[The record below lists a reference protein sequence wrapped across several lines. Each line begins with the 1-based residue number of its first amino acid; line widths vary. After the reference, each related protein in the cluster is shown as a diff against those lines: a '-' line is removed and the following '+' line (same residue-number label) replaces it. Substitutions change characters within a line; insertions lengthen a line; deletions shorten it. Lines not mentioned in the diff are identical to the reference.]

1 MVERVLIQKSV
12 HIKGAFTPNP
22 SEPEFRT
29 FRFDLVTGVKP
40 PLDYGPEEKTSLGSD
55 LKRLSLSGSKWT
67 VIRFMSSV

>member
-40 PLDYGPEEKTSLGSD
+40 PLDYGPEEKLVLGPT
-55 LKRLSLSGSKWT
+55 KRGCLCLDQNGL
-67 VIRFMSSV
+67 